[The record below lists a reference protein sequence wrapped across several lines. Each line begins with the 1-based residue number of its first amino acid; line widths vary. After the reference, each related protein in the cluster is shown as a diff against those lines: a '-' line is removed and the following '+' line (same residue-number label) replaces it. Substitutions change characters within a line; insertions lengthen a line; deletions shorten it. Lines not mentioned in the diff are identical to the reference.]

1 MLRFFYQQMNLL
13 FNIQNIKIYIKT
25 LLYSHSYMFRS
36 VQSINRESILYKK
49 SNFGQAQYR
58 LPDDGLHGPK
68 HVGVTVK
75 KCFNVNF
82 NTLYVK

>member
-1 MLRFFYQQMNLL
+1 VIQQNV
-13 FNIQNIKIYIKT
+13 QNQTPKAQLHSTVLIT
-25 LLYSHSYMFRS
+25 TTYSYWLCLH
-36 VQSINRESILYKK
+36 K

-58 LPDDGLHGPK
+58 LPDDGLHWPK

-82 NTLYVK
+82 NILYVK

>member
-1 MLRFFYQQMNLL
+1 MTYFYW
-13 FNIQNIKIYIKT
+13 
-25 LLYSHSYMFRS
+25 LYL
-36 VQSINRESILYKK
+36 QK

-75 KCFNVNF
+75 KLFINVNF
-82 NTLYVK
+82 NILNVK

>member
-1 MLRFFYQQMNLL
+1 MTYFYR
-13 FNIQNIKIYIKT
+13 
-25 LLYSHSYMFRS
+25 LYL
-36 VQSINRESILYKK
+36 QK
-49 SNFGQAQYR
+49 SNFGQAQYI

-82 NTLYVK
+82 NILYVK